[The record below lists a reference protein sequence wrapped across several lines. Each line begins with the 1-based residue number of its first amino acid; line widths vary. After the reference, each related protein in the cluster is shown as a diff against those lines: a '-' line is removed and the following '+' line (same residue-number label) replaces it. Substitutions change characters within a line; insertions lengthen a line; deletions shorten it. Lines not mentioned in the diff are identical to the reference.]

1 MAINDVTYLL
11 DESLQI
17 LKKIHDI
24 ETEIDNK
31 EEWEATP
38 MVEIRTTTN
47 SLFTN
52 ISLLQ
57 ETRLNKTQQLS
68 QYESQCCTY
77 LPLGMETLN
86 MLEYLSANEPGPFC
100 SAVNGTN

>member
-52 ISLLQ
+52 ISLL
-57 ETRLNKTQQLS
+57 
-68 QYESQCCTY
+68 
-77 LPLGMETLN
+77 
-86 MLEYLSANEPGPFC
+86 
-100 SAVNGTN
+100 

>member
-1 MAINDVTYLL
+1 MAKTIISTCISNDGTVITSMYFQLILFIKILIFRDEKEFIRFLNMAINDVTYLL

-38 MVEIRTTTN
+38 MVIIKTN
-47 SLFTN
+47 
-52 ISLLQ
+52 
-57 ETRLNKTQQLS
+57 
-68 QYESQCCTY
+68 
-77 LPLGMETLN
+77 
-86 MLEYLSANEPGPFC
+86 
-100 SAVNGTN
+100 V

>member
-11 DESLQI
+11 DESLQL

-38 MVEIRTTTN
+38 MVFINNTKKN
-47 SLFTN
+47 LTN
-52 ISLLQ
+52 ILLS
-57 ETRLNKTQQLS
+57 RKH
-68 QYESQCCTY
+68 
-77 LPLGMETLN
+77 
-86 MLEYLSANEPGPFC
+86 
-100 SAVNGTN
+100 V

>member
-11 DESLQI
+11 DESLQL

-38 MVEIRTTTN
+38 MV
-47 SLFTN
+47 LFIN
-52 ISLLQ
+52 H
-57 ETRLNKTQQLS
+57 
-68 QYESQCCTY
+68 
-77 LPLGMETLN
+77 LP
-86 MLEYLSANEPGPFC
+86 S
-100 SAVNGTN
+100 